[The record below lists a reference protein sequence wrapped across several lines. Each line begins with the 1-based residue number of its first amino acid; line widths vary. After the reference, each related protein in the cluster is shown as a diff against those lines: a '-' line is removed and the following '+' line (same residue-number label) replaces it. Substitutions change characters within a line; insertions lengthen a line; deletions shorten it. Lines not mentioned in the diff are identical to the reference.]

1 MGEHATKGRPR
12 AKLREYL
19 TVGDAA
25 TFLGVSPSTLRNW
38 DQLGKVVARRHPVN
52 GYRLYVQAELARLLE
67 QLESSRHG
75 KSRRSQRD
83 RTMRGR
89 R

>member
-1 MGEHATKGRPR
+1 MGKHSARYRPG

-25 TFLGVSPSTLRNW
+25 IFLGVSASTLRNW

-52 GYRLYVQAELARLLE
+52 GYRLYVKAELAGLLE
-67 QLESSRHG
+67 QLGPAPHR
-75 KSRRSQRD
+75 KVRQSRR
-83 RTMRGR
+83 TMQGR